1 MDEKLEQKYRCYMK
15 DCGCTPKQSEEYL
28 SLAEKGLTQDQIYFL
43 KRHRNQVMNQL
54 HAVTRQVDCIDYVL
68 YELEQSKKGKQHNF

>member
-15 DCGCTPKQSEEYL
+15 DCGCTPKRSEEYL

-68 YELEQSKKGKQHNF
+68 YELERKK